1 MSQWQSCLSCDCLVA
16 TFWKVICQSVV
27 SRIHFTHY
35 RNRHIRLVSVD
46 SFHVGSGCY
55 DATAFSGAVAS
66 AHSVFQV
73 ADKIGFHVDLL
84 DIGGGFPDHWSG
96 KITFKEVS

>member
-1 MSQWQSCLSCDCLVA
+1 MHSLHSLPQSS
-16 TFWKVICQSVV
+16 
-27 SRIHFTHY
+27 HF
-35 RNRHIRLVSVD
+35 LVSVD

-55 DATAFSGAVAS
+55 DATAFSEAIVS

-73 ADKIGFHVDLL
+73 AEDIGFHFDLL
-84 DIGGGFPDHWSG
+84 DIGGGFPGQWSD